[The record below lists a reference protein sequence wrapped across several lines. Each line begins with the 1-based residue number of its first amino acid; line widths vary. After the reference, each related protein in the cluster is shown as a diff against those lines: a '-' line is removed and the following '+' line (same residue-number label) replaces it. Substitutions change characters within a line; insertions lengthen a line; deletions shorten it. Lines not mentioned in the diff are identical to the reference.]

1 MDHAALSEGTSAIAV
16 TLTRLVSRRESAAGE
31 KTPLADFPRSLAG
44 NLKEASLN
52 LGVSDL
58 PLAVA
63 SVARRPG
70 RGRQAGSEVRPGQ
83 PQRGQLRLYKFRER
97 CWPGHEP
104 PRTTPGLSRRW
115 QFKGGQFTDIRYPAI
130 PF

>member
-58 PLAVA
+58 PLAVGWPQWPGGQVGA
-63 SVARRPG
+63 VRLARRSG
-70 RGRQAGSEVRPGQ
+70 QGSLSEGSCDCINFVNGAGTSPPARP
-83 PQRGQLRLYKFRER
+83 R
-97 CWPGHEP
+97 
-104 PRTTPGLSRRW
+104 
-115 QFKGGQFTDIRYPAI
+115 A
-130 PF
+130 

>member
-16 TLTRLVSRRESAAGE
+16 TLTRPVSRRKSAAGE
-31 KTPLADFPRSLAG
+31 KVPLADFPRSLAG

-63 SVARRPG
+63 SVA
-70 RGRQAGSEVRPGQ
+70 
-83 PQRGQLRLYKFRER
+83 
-97 CWPGHEP
+97 
-104 PRTTPGLSRRW
+104 
-115 QFKGGQFTDIRYPAI
+115 GGQVRAVRLARRSGQGSLSEAAAAV
-130 PF
+130 